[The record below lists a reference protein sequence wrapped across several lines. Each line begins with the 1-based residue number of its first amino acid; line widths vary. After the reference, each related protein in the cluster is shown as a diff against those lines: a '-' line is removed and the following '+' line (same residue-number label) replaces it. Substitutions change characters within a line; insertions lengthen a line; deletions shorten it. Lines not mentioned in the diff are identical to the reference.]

1 MNERY
6 PNLFS
11 RYKYKTL
18 DLRNHIVMAPMGML
32 SDNPDGSVSDRMIE
46 YYRARARG
54 GVGMVT
60 IECQYIT
67 NKTDPW
73 IAYMTAAGTETQMRG
88 WQLLAEAIHAEGAMA
103 NVEISCGQGRCA
115 LDFSGAQMVS
125 ASAVPSFHNPNDI
138 CRPLTVEEIHDCVA
152 SHRTAARNAV
162 RAGLDAIEI
171 HAHAGY
177 LLDQFMTECWNK
189 RTDEYGGSF
198 ENRMRIIKEIYE
210 VMREE
215 VGPNFPLIIR
225 FAATHDFPGGRTLD
239 EGKKIAQYMEQL
251 GFDMLDIN
259 AGAYERK
266 QWIIP
271 SVYMGDACMLDFASE
286 IKKVV
291 DIPVMSAGTYTPE
304 TAEKALEDG
313 KVDLIMFGR
322 QLIADP
328 ETPNKLL
335 EGREDE
341 IRPCL
346 RCSEYCMGRLY
357 QNLPGTCA
365 VNPQADW
372 EREYPIVKTQNPK
385 KVAIVGAGVGGI
397 EAAIIAAEMGHN
409 VTVYEKSSELHG
421 QVRAARK
428 PPFKDRLRKYTAW
441 QEREIRRLGIN
452 VEFNHEIGA
461 DSPEL
466 ADADRIIVAVGA
478 EPFSPPIPGVD
489 NPKVVGVIDAHLNPE
504 LVKGRKIVV
513 CGGGISGCEC
523 ALELAMEGR
532 QVAVVEMADKIA
544 PSMLYDNRVPLLIR
558 LEQNGVELLPGNK
571 VLSID
576 DEGVTIENSEG
587 GRRLLEVD
595 TVINAF
601 GTRPRAK
608 LAEEIAEKYPQTAI
622 IGDAKKTG
630 LVGNSVRDGF
640 FAAWRIH

>member
-1 MNERY
+1 MKNY

-11 RYKYKTL
+11 RFKYKTL
-18 DLRNHIVMAPMGML
+18 DMRNRIVMAPMGML

-88 WQLLAEAIHAEGAMA
+88 WQQLAEAIHAEGALA

-115 LDFSGAQMVS
+115 LDFSGNQMVS
-125 ASAVPSFHNPNDI
+125 ASAVPSFHNPDDI

-152 SHRTAARNAV
+152 AHAVAARNAV

-177 LLDQFMTECWNK
+177 LLDQFMTEIWNK

-210 VMREE
+210 IMRAE

-225 FAATHDFPGGRTLD
+225 FGATHDFPGGRTLE
-239 EGKKIAQYMEQL
+239 EGKKIAQYMERL

-271 SVYMGDACMLDFASE
+271 SVYMGDACMLEYAAE

-291 DIPVMSAGTYTPE
+291 NIPVMNAGTYTPE
-304 TAEKALEDG
+304 LAEKALAEG
-313 KVDLIMFGR
+313 KVDLILLGR

-335 EGREDE
+335 DGREDE

-346 RCSEYCMGRLY
+346 RCSEFCMGRLY

-372 EREYPIVKTQNPK
+372 EREYPIEKTENPK
-385 KVAIVGAGVGGI
+385 KVAVVGGGVGGI
-397 EAAIIAAEMGHN
+397 EAALIATQMGHD
-409 VTVYEKSSELHG
+409 VTLYEKTGELHG
-421 QVRAARK
+421 QVRAAMQ

-441 QEREIRRLGIN
+441 QKRELKRLN
-452 VEFNHEIGA
+452 VNVVYNKEITA

-466 ADADRIIVAVGA
+466 AEADRIIVATGA
-478 EPFSPPIPGVD
+478 TLAKPPIEGID
-489 NPKVVGVIDAHLNPE
+489 DKNVVGVIDAHIVPE
-504 LVKGRKIVV
+504 MVKGDNIVI
-513 CGGGISGCEC
+513 CGGGVSGCEC
-523 ALELAMEGR
+523 ALELAMQGR
-532 QVAVVEMADKIA
+532 KVSVIEMADRIA
-544 PSMLYDNRVPLLIR
+544 PAMLYDNRVPLLIR
-558 LEQNGVELLPGNK
+558 LEKYGVELLPGNK
-571 VLSID
+571 VKRIGAD
-576 DEGVTIENSEG
+576 GVEIESADG
-587 GRRLLEVD
+587 QCRVLPAD

-601 GTRPRAK
+601 GTRPTIK
-608 LAEEIAEKYPQTAI
+608 LANEIAEKYPTAAI
-622 IGDAKKTG
+622 IGDAKKSA
-630 LVGNSVRDGF
+630 LVGYAVRDGF
-640 FAAWRIH
+640 FAAWRLH